1 MKETDSSCTCTS
13 STQVQRPICCCIQDS
28 EHSSMQPEFPSLLF
42 SECVPVR
49 LNSVTKCCQA
59 ASLVDSFMTDDQAMP
74 RLVAVL
80 VCSPKTSDKAQENGA
95 RPGLGAHRVFPIP
108 EDRVKHCHRGLGD
121 PLLIDIHPALAG
133 QQLLPLQQR
142 LCRHRSVVSETAAA
156 AKLIYGNNESPRT
169 QPSQQGRIDRSSLT
183 AAGDERE
190 RVEVGLARPLRRGGA
205 ARIQVEVRLV
215 NLRTAIKTIP
225 DV

>member
-1 MKETDSSCTCTS
+1 
-13 STQVQRPICCCIQDS
+13 
-28 EHSSMQPEFPSLLF
+28 
-42 SECVPVR
+42 
-49 LNSVTKCCQA
+49 
-59 ASLVDSFMTDDQAMP
+59 MTDDQGMP
-74 RLVAVL
+74 RLEAVL
-80 VCSPKTSDKAQENGA
+80 VCPPAQDVKLDAAGT
-95 RPGLGAHRVFPIP
+95 RDGPLWTYRVFPIP
-108 EDRVKHCHRGLGD
+108 EDRIKHCHRGLGD

-169 QPSQQGRIDRSSLT
+169 QPSQQGRIDRPSLT